1 MATKTETTSII
12 AQTIQQQRNFFE
24 SGATRNID
32 FRIEQ
37 LTKFKKA
44 IQDNEDNIYVAL
56 NADFK
61 KSKFESFATEIGIL
75 YEEISCMLKN
85 IKKWATPQLVTDT
98 IANFPSK
105 NYIYPDPYGVC

>member
-1 MATKTETTSII
+1 MATKTKISSII

-44 IQDNEDNIYVAL
+44 IQDNEDNIYAAL
-56 NADFK
+56 R
-61 KSKFESFATEIGIL
+61 
-75 YEEISCMLKN
+75 C
-85 IKKWATPQLVTDT
+85 
-98 IANFPSK
+98 
-105 NYIYPDPYGVC
+105 